1 MTRAIKSVPSII
13 ALLVYGAAG
22 TAIAG
27 TSAYVTSGTL
37 SKTVDQCL
45 KDMKAL
51 AQKTGFTVA
60 QETLID
66 KNGMAGD
73 FHADKAEAPLHFTAR
88 CNSVS
93 KTWGIA
99 VSGIINDQ
107 TFLQYKKF
115 YDLLP

>member
-1 MTRAIKSVPSII
+1 MTVTV
-13 ALLVYGAAG
+13 ALCGVANSAV
-22 TAIAG
+22 AS

-37 SKTVDQCL
+37 TKTVDQCL
-45 KDMKAL
+45 DQMRSI
-51 AQKTGFTVA
+51 AQKTGFTLA

-73 FHADKAEAPLHFTAR
+73 FHADKAGVPLHFTAR

-99 VSGIINDQ
+99 VSGINSDQ
-107 TFLQYKKF
+107 TFSQYKKF

>member
-1 MTRAIKSVPSII
+1 MARAIKSVPSII
-13 ALLVYGAAG
+13 ALLVYGVVG
-22 TAIAG
+22 TAFAG

-37 SKTVDQCL
+37 TKTVDQCL
-45 KDMKAL
+45 KDMKSIAE
-51 AQKTGFTVA
+51 KTGFTVA

-73 FHADKAEAPLHFTAR
+73 FHADKAGVPLHFTAR

-99 VSGIINDQ
+99 VSGINSDQ
-107 TFLQYKKF
+107 TFSQYRKF

>member
-1 MTRAIKSVPSII
+1 MIKTINRSLLTVTVAVCSVTNS
-13 ALLVYGAAG
+13 AV
-22 TAIAG
+22 AG

-37 SKTVDQCL
+37 TKTVDQCL
-45 KDMKAL
+45 KDMKSIAE
-51 AQKTGFTVA
+51 KTGFTVS

-73 FHADKAEAPLHFTAR
+73 FHADKAGAPLHFTAR

-99 VSGIINDQ
+99 VSGINNDE
-107 TFLQYKKF
+107 TFSQYQKF
-115 YDLLP
+115 FNLLP

>member
-1 MTRAIKSVPSII
+1 MTVTV
-13 ALLVYGAAG
+13 ALWGVANS
-22 TAIAG
+22 AIAG

-37 SKTVDQCL
+37 TKTVDQCL

-73 FHADKAEAPLHFTAR
+73 FHADKAGVPLHFTAR

-99 VSGIINDQ
+99 VSGINSDQ
-107 TFLQYKKF
+107 TFSQYKKF

>member
-1 MTRAIKSVPSII
+1 MARANKSVPTII
-13 ALLVYGAAG
+13 ALLIYGAAG
-22 TAIAG
+22 NAIAG

-37 SKTVDQCL
+37 TKTVDQCL
-45 KDMKAL
+45 KDMKSTAE
-51 AQKTGFTVA
+51 KTGFTVA

-73 FHADKAEAPLHFTAR
+73 FHADKAGAPLHFTAR

-93 KTWGIA
+93 KTWAVA
-99 VSGIINDQ
+99 VSGTNSDQ
-107 TFLQYKKF
+107 TFSQYKEF

>member
-1 MTRAIKSVPSII
+1 MARATKSVPPII

-37 SKTVDQCL
+37 TQTVVQCL
-45 KDMKAL
+45 KDMKSTAE
-51 AQKTGFTVA
+51 KTGFTVA

-73 FHADKAEAPLHFTAR
+73 FHADKAGAPLHFTAR

-99 VSGIINDQ
+99 VSGINNDQ
-107 TFLQYKKF
+107 TFSQYKKF

>member
-1 MTRAIKSVPSII
+1 MARAIKGIPSII
-13 ALLVYGAAG
+13 ALLVCGAAG
-22 TAIAG
+22 NAVAG

-37 SKTVDQCL
+37 TKTVDQCL
-45 KDMKAL
+45 KDMKSTAE
-51 AQKTGFTVA
+51 KTGFTVA

-73 FHADKAEAPLHFTAR
+73 FHADKAGVPLHFTAR

-99 VSGIINDQ
+99 VSGINNDQ
-107 TFLQYKKF
+107 TFSQYKKF

>member
-1 MTRAIKSVPSII
+1 MTRAIRFCITAT
-13 ALLVYGAAG
+13 AL
-22 TAIAG
+22 TISAITGNAVAS

-37 SKTVDQCL
+37 TKTVDHCL
-45 KDMKAL
+45 KDMKSTAE
-51 AQKTGFTVA
+51 KTGFTVA

-73 FHADKAEAPLHFTAR
+73 FHADKAGAPLHFTGR

-93 KTWGIA
+93 KTWGIS
-99 VSGIINDQ
+99 VSGINNDE
-107 TFLQYKKF
+107 TFSEYKKF

>member
-1 MTRAIKSVPSII
+1 MTRAIKSILPILAS
-13 ALLVYGAAG
+13 LVCGAAG

-27 TSAYVTSGTL
+27 ASAYVTSGTMT
-37 SKTVDQCL
+37 KTVDQCL
-45 KDMKAL
+45 KDMKSIAE
-51 AQKTGFTVA
+51 KTGFTVSR
-60 QETLID
+60 ETLID

-73 FHADKAEAPLHFTAR
+73 FHADKAGVPLHFTAR

-99 VSGIINDQ
+99 VSGINNDQ
-107 TFLQYKKF
+107 TFSEYKKF

>member
-1 MTRAIKSVPSII
+1 MIRAINRSLLTV
-13 ALLVYGAAG
+13 ALVLYGVANSAV
-22 TAIAG
+22 AG

-37 SKTVDQCL
+37 TKTVDQCL
-45 KDMKAL
+45 DQMRTI

-73 FHADKAEAPLHFTAR
+73 FHADKAESPLHFTAR
-88 CNSVS
+88 CNSIS
-93 KTWGIA
+93 KTWAVA
-99 VSGIINDQ
+99 VSGIDSDQ
-107 TFLQYKKF
+107 AFSQYKKF

>member
-1 MTRAIKSVPSII
+1 MIKAINRSLLTVTV
-13 ALLVYGAAG
+13 ALCGVANSAV
-22 TAIAG
+22 AS

-37 SKTVDQCL
+37 TKTVDQCL
-45 KDMKAL
+45 DQMRSI
-51 AQKTGFTVA
+51 AQKTGFTLA

-73 FHADKAEAPLHFTAR
+73 FHADKAGVPLHFTAR

-99 VSGIINDQ
+99 VSGINSDQ
-107 TFLQYKKF
+107 TFSQYKKF

>member
-1 MTRAIKSVPSII
+1 MARATKSVLPII
-13 ALLVYGAAG
+13 SLLVYGAAG
-22 TAIAG
+22 NAIAE

-37 SKTVDQCL
+37 TQTVVQCL
-45 KDMKAL
+45 KDMKSTAE
-51 AQKTGFTVA
+51 KTGFTVA

-73 FHADKAEAPLHFTAR
+73 FHADKAGALLHFTAR

-99 VSGIINDQ
+99 VSGINNDQ
-107 TFLQYKKF
+107 TFSQYKKF